1 MLDEHFKE
9 LLNNN
14 WSKDEIEIIDRIMK
28 GLVFFKKLIPNSLKT
43 DIVSAIKLCNELKS
57 ENEKLKIENELLKV
71 ERELKTD
78 N

>member
-1 MLDEHFKE
+1 MKEHFKE
-9 LLNNN
+9 LLDNN
-14 WSKDEIEIIDRIMK
+14 WSNEEKEIIDRIMN

-57 ENEKLKIENELLKV
+57 ENEKLKSENEKLKS
-71 ERELKTD
+71 EM